1 MSIAED
7 PVIID
12 NKAKAQYM
20 SMIVRQNCKR
30 IMREKGVQ
38 QQDMAHR
45 IGMNP
50 ASFSQM
56 LNGNKRLLFEDI
68 YLVSEG
74 LGVSLQELMDPSKI
88 QGEMQEQAESLLKSA
103 NMLNMLKKNKKA
115 AGVAPAASDGLPRL
129 GLNQRHSD

>member
-56 LNGNKRLLFEDI
+56 LNGNKILLF
-68 YLVSEG
+68 
-74 LGVSLQELMDPSKI
+74 
-88 QGEMQEQAESLLKSA
+88 
-103 NMLNMLKKNKKA
+103 
-115 AGVAPAASDGLPRL
+115 
-129 GLNQRHSD
+129 